1 MAVERS
7 SKLDLFTFQ
16 RRLEKADMRSLRVAT
31 SKTIH
36 LTSSKLSLIPSGQGR
51 TAKENSVLEL
61 GAPASRPCE
70 GSRCLCPRKAKA
82 APL

>member
-31 SKTIH
+31 SKTIQP
-36 LTSSKLSLIPSGQGR
+36 TSSKQSLFAVAPLNSFGLLIPTSHMSLAN
-51 TAKENSVLEL
+51 TNL
-61 GAPASRPCE
+61 SR
-70 GSRCLCPRKAKA
+70 RKTKVD
-82 APL
+82 PL